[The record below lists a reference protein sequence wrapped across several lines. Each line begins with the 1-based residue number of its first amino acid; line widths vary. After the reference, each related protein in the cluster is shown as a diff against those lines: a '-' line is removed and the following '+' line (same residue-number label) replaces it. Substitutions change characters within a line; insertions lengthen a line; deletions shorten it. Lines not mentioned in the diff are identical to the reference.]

1 MKEYSVLLVFESF
14 LLDRFLVVEHKERGW
29 ELPGGHVEPG
39 ESPVEGARR
48 EWQEETG
55 LPLARVQRVAEHTR
69 PDGSVGH
76 LFLGAVTDRD
86 GPGGEV
92 KLAGAVDPRGRIVA
106 QRWARRLAEVAPL
119 SFPGDPYRELAQAVV
134 AAMASE
140 PWRLPNGEEPGR
152 FIERVA
158 DHPEADPRGDPVKT
172 AF

>member
-1 MKEYSVLLVFESF
+1 MKQYSVLLVFESV

-39 ESPVEGARR
+39 ENPLEGAKR

-69 PDGSVGH
+69 PDGSMGH
-76 LFLGAVTDRD
+76 LFLGAATDRNE
-86 GPGGEV
+86 PGGEV
-92 KLAGAVDPRGRIVA
+92 ELAGAVDPRGRIVA
-106 QRWARRLAEVAPL
+106 QRWVRHLREVSPL

-134 AAMASE
+134 AATASGS
-140 PWRLPNGEEPGR
+140 WRLPNGEEPEP

-158 DHPEADPRGDPVKT
+158 DHPEAAPRGDPVKT

>member
-39 ESPVEGARR
+39 ESPLEGARR

-76 LFLGAVTDRD
+76 LFLGACTAHNE
-86 GPGGEV
+86 PAGEV
-92 KLAGAVDPRGRIVA
+92 ELAGAVDPRGRIVA
-106 QRWARRLAEVAPL
+106 QRWVRRLAEVSPL
-119 SFPGDPYRELAQAVV
+119 SFPGDPYQELAQAVV
-134 AAMASE
+134 AAAASG
-140 PWRLPNGEEPGR
+140 PWRFPKGEQPER

-158 DHPEADPRGDPVKT
+158 DHPEAAPRGDSVKT